1 MRELEKLVTIKSY
14 GWANILVN
22 LVSQYTSNDKYFR
35 FLIDAMER
43 EGIKLEQIV
52 SLTLTLALQTQS
64 GDVVRRLVSFL
75 ENSEHKQHISPE
87 QLFNTLKSKLS
98 FVNIIQSL
106 AKNPNMD
113 LIDLL
118 HNLFK
123 AQSYRYQQVN

>member
-1 MRELEKLVTIKSY
+1 MKELEKLVKIKSY

-22 LVSQYTSNDKYFR
+22 LVSQYTSNDEYFR
-35 FLIDAMER
+35 FLIDSMER

-52 SLTLTLALQTQS
+52 VPTLTLALQTQS
-64 GDVVRRLVSFL
+64 GDVVCRLVSFI

-87 QLFNTLKSKLS
+87 QLFNTLKSQLS

-113 LIDLL
+113 LMNEVEFLAFFVG
-118 HNLFK
+118 H
-123 AQSYRYQQVN
+123 